1 MEQFDA
7 RRSGCVILDLQIS
20 EPNGFETLTWLR
32 TRGRPLPVILMSGCG
47 DLATAVRAIKLG
59 AVEFFERALNNELL
73 IEAVQYWVRS
83 DIAAQRI

>member
-1 MEQFDA
+1 
-7 RRSGCVILDLQIS
+7 
-20 EPNGFETLTWLR
+20 
-32 TRGRPLPVILMSGCG
+32 MSGCG